1 MELSSMAA
9 SVAPQQA
16 LVDEVTETF
25 QANVLAT
32 DVNFASYFSAGLL
45 SDRDVQLLRRY
56 DKKDRFTQAA
66 LWEKVRSLAKAA
78 AARCARLCRLPARV
92 LGDTRG
98 AAAPVRIW
106 RRTLILWW
114 AVRWSPGAALHAA
127 TRRANSPLCRR
138 VQRTPRCS

>member
-1 MELSSMAA
+1 VMELSSMAA
-9 SVAPQQA
+9 SVTPQQA

-66 LWEKVRSLAKAA
+66 LWEKVRCTTK
-78 AARCARLCRLPARV
+78 R
-92 LGDTRG
+92 
-98 AAAPVRIW
+98 
-106 RRTLILWW
+106 
-114 AVRWSPGAALHAA
+114 
-127 TRRANSPLCRR
+127 
-138 VQRTPRCS
+138 